1 MKMKRSFGT
10 STLFDRLPTSAIIG
24 LSLAGLSVLMT
35 FLQGVTSLFSVPN
48 FYFNFQYLKM
58 ENLDQNWRSGL
69 FWTII
74 SLIAMIAIFRAT
86 GPRQLARITVI
97 AMMGVQ
103 LLLFIRTT
111 PRITLPSFGS
121 AAESETVSDEG
132 SFEEP
137 LMDAPVDTIEQSPAN
152 TLDPSSMPLWQYIF
166 LISLSSAPIA
176 FLLSRACNS
185 YYSGK

>member
-48 FYFNFQYLKM
+48 FYFNFQYLSMKA
-58 ENLDQNWRSGL
+58 LDQNLRSGL

-97 AMMGVQ
+97 AIMGVQ

-121 AAESETVSDEG
+121 ASESETVSDEG
-132 SFEEP
+132 SFEETSVE
-137 LMDAPVDTIEQSPAN
+137 APATTIDSSTA
-152 TLDPSSMPLWQYIF
+152 TTIDPSSMPLWQYIF